1 MTIKLPRFFFLAGIM
16 LDFIAKQ
23 AFTFNEN
30 FFPWIYIIT
39 HDASCK

>member
-1 MTIKLPRFFFLAGIM
+1 M

-30 FFPWIYIIT
+30 FFPGYTLLHMMLHANNIEIKI
-39 HDASCK
+39 